1 MNAPRY
7 SYSAIN
13 TLALSDTGHF
23 VFLDA
28 WSISL
33 LGSMLSQERSIW
45 LWANNQFP
53 LNEAEL
59 DDLDNRLSTAQGQLM
74 QTLVGLIM
82 PIITLELPTGTLLC
96 DGSTYL
102 RADYPNLY
110 DQLSPVFIVDADSF
124 VVPDMRDKFVM
135 GASVTNAEGSTG
147 GSDTITQTVAQ
158 MPIHAHTSPP
168 HQHTEVIATP
178 TLVTVG
184 LEPPVPAAI
193 TGAGITGATAVSIDN
208 AGGGEPM
215 TITPPFI
222 ALRYVVVAL

>member
-33 LGSMLSQERSIW
+33 LASMLSQNMPLY
-45 LWANNQFP
+45 LWTNNQFP
-53 LNEAEL
+53 LTEGEI
-59 DDLDNRLSTAQGQLM
+59 DDLENKLATAGGQLM
-74 QTLVGLIM
+74 QSLVGLII
-82 PIITLELPTGTLLC
+82 PVSTLALPQGTLLC

-110 DQLSPVFIVDADSF
+110 DALDPAFILDPDSF
-124 VVPDMRDKFVM
+124 VVPDMRDRFVM
-135 GASVTNAEGSTG
+135 GASAAASEGTTG
-147 GSDTITQTVAQ
+147 GSNEVTQTIAQ
-158 MPIHAHTSPP
+158 MPIHAHSSPP
-168 HQHTEVIATP
+168 HAHSEITATP
-178 TLVTVG
+178 TVVSIG
-184 LEPPVPAAI
+184 LEPPVPSALAGVGS
-193 TGAGITGATAVSIDN
+193 TGLTAVSIDN

-215 TITPPFI
+215 TITPPYI